1 MENVDFKCASDN
13 LEEIPE
19 EVVKEI
25 GIDFPEVHTE
35 AEYIASLSKELKKY
49 KEDIL
54 CRVPFCNTVEAEA
67 LGGKIK
73 LGDSKTGPRVDK
85 YAFNSIEEMLNIK
98 DMELTKGRINEVLK
112 AIEILKKDG
121 EKVILNVEGPIT
133 IITSLIDSRI
143 FYRGLRKNKD
153 VVDEFLKV
161 IEENTIKYINEG
173 ITRGA
178 DIISYGD
185 PVGALNIV
193 GPKVFK
199 EVSGK
204 AALNILKK
212 IENNLDGSIISL
224 CGQLSTAFQ
233 KMDLVKAHPVKFEK
247 DITYGEA
254 IDYVLQNRKD
264 VNIIGHNCIK
274 RTYLKLK
281 NSTLWSVELI

>member
-199 EVSGK
+199 EASGK

-212 IENNLDGSIISL
+212 IENNLDSSIISL

>member
-25 GIDFPEVHTE
+25 GIDFPEIHTE

-49 KEDIL
+49 KKDIL
-54 CRVPFCNTVEAEA
+54 CRVPFCNTVEAEV

-85 YAFNSIEEMLNIK
+85 YTFNSIEEMLNIK
-98 DMELTKGRINEVLK
+98 DMDLTKGRINEVLK

-143 FYRGLRKNKD
+143 FYRSLRKNKD
-153 VVDEFLKV
+153 IVDDFLKI
-161 IEENTIKYINEG
+161 IEENIIKYINEG
-173 ITRGA
+173 MKRGA

-233 KMDLVKAHPVKFEK
+233 KMNFVEAHPIEFEK
-247 DITYGEA
+247 DITYGQA
-254 IDYVLQNRKD
+254 INYVLQNRKD

-274 RTYLKLK
+274 RTSLKLK